1 MLQRYLKAAVSRM
14 RPRPKIQRVKHA
26 PITFSYIAPPP
37 RGASPDRPARVYAFG
52 SSSTEVLDYVFG
64 ATPRYRSY
72 WAGGW
77 SARGLRKDDN
87 RNYVLRCLEGAA
99 AHDIIFLHFGVV
111 DALFNAPYRMEKG
124 DFMDPE
130 GFCLEAADGIASLV
144 ADLKAAGFE
153 NVYTLCVGAPCR
165 VPVGYFRKRFKFH
178 GIPVRYQA
186 QLLNRIMELTEQRC
200 DMRDLSPTLVD
211 KYGLMKREFLR
222 AKPNHHAD
230 YSKIQRLVWKG
241 ICDIPGIPPQRKTLR
256 TSLYRGGAR
265 GGVATRIKDK
275 NYGAVDLNQFEPEN
289 L

>member
-14 RPRPKIQRVKHA
+14 RPRPKAQRVKHA
-26 PITFSYIAPPP
+26 PITFSYIAPNLQD
-37 RGASPDRPARVYAFG
+37 ASPDRPARVYAFG

-64 ATPRYRSY
+64 ATSRYRSY
-72 WAGGW
+72 WASGW

-99 AHDIIFLHFGVV
+99 AQDIIFLHFGVV
-111 DALFNAPYRMEKG
+111 DALFNAPFRMEKG
-124 DFMDPE
+124 NFMDPE
-130 GFCLEAADGIASLV
+130 GFCQEAADGITTLV

-165 VPVGYFRKRFKFH
+165 VPVNYFHRRFKFH

-186 QLLNRIMELTEQRC
+186 QLLNRIMELTGQRC
-200 DMRDLSPTLVD
+200 DMRDLSSVLAD
-211 KYGLMKREFLR
+211 EYALMKREFLR

-230 YSKIQRLVWKG
+230 YSKIQDLVWQG
-241 ICDIPGIPPQRKTLR
+241 IADIPGLPPRRETWR
-256 TSLYRGGAR
+256 TSLYRSGTR
-265 GGVATRIKDK
+265 GGVAARIKAK
-275 NYGAVDLNQFEPEN
+275 NYGAVDLSQFEPEN